1 MRKGASKAVGEAKL
15 KIEHDADAC
24 VGHGRCYLLA
34 PDVFDED
41 EQGHC
46 VVKQVVVHAEL
57 EKQAR
62 RAVENCPEDAIS
74 LRSDDET

>member
-1 MRKGASKAVGEAKL
+1 LERARSDAAGEEKL
-15 KIEHDADAC
+15 KVEHDADAC

-46 VVKQVVVHAEL
+46 VVKLVSVHAEL

-74 LRSDDET
+74 LCPDDD